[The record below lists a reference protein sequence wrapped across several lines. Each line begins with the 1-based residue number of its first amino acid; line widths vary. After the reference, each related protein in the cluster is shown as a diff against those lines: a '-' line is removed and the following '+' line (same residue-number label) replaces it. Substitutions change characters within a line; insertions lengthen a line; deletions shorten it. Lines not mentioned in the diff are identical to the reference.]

1 MTADQLMGVLRAL
14 LAASGPV
21 AAVLVQIFGVEEGK
35 ARAAL
40 DLASALLTI
49 LTPLI
54 AAWWSTRVHST
65 AAKIA
70 SLEATPGLKVLV
82 DPATAPPAAVAA
94 ARDPTRP
101 DVVAREP

>member
-14 LAASGPV
+14 LAASGPLSL
-21 AAVLVQIFGVEEGK
+21 VLVQLLGLEEGK
-35 ARAAL
+35 VRAGL
-40 DLASALLTI
+40 DAATGILTI
-49 LTPLI
+49 LTPVI

-70 SLEATPGLKVLV
+70 SIESTPGLKVLV

>member
-40 DLASALLTI
+40 DLASALLT
-49 LTPLI
+49 
-54 AAWWSTRVHST
+54 SR
-65 AAKIA
+65 
-70 SLEATPGLKVLV
+70 
-82 DPATAPPAAVAA
+82 
-94 ARDPTRP
+94 RR
-101 DVVAREP
+101 